1 MYKVTITITIKPEYL
16 KELMFLMMRGWRFWE
31 NHMDSGETEGE
42 SVVAEK
48 VYGKDWRKLNDN

>member
-1 MYKVTITITIKPEYL
+1 MPSGG
-16 KELMFLMMRGWRFWE
+16 RWE
-31 NHMDSGETEGE
+31 GGGGKILGGSHGFREMEGE

>member
-1 MYKVTITITIKPEYL
+1 MPSGG
-16 KELMFLMMRGWRFWE
+16 RWE
-31 NHMDSGETEGE
+31 GGGGVKILGGSHGFREGK

>member
-1 MYKVTITITIKPEYL
+1 MPSGGRWEGG
-16 KELMFLMMRGWRFWE
+16 GWRFWE
-31 NHMDSGETEGE
+31 DHMDSGETEGE

>member
-1 MYKVTITITIKPEYL
+1 MPSGGRWEGGVKIL
-16 KELMFLMMRGWRFWE
+16 GGSRGFR
-31 NHMDSGETEGE
+31 ETEGE

>member
-1 MYKVTITITIKPEYL
+1 
-16 KELMFLMMRGWRFWE
+16 MFLMPSGGRWE
-31 NHMDSGETEGE
+31 GGDEDFGRIIWIQGKRRGE

>member
-1 MYKVTITITIKPEYL
+1 MPSGG
-16 KELMFLMMRGWRFWE
+16 RWE
-31 NHMDSGETEGE
+31 GGGKILGGSHGFREMEGE